1 MKGVAIGVAA
11 GLSILAVAY
20 SINRIAPVGTTG
32 AKAKPVV
39 QKVAQPQS
47 QPQSQP
53 QPMEPPRRPLGM
65 GQQYVTRCNGM
76 ERTRGRCV

>member
-47 QPQSQP
+47 QPQP
-53 QPMEPPRRPLGM
+53 VEPPRRPLGM